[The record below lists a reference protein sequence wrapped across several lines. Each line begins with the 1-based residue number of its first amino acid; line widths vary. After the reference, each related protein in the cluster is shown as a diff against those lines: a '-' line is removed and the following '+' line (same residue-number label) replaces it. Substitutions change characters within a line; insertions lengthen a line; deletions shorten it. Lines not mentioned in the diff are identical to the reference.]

1 MNTDFLDKFFR
12 LYSKCSTAF
21 AGKVNK
27 HQYMVISYFKRGLN
41 IYTYQYF
48 DFDLFFCHSKSEKN
62 QSDNK
67 HLCDEYNAKKLNF
80 LKLTFT
86 TMDALTAVLLNDI
99 HEKIKLD
106 LKGIDK
112 SSIIALNNEYKFY
125 VK

>member
-1 MNTDFLDKFFR
+1 
-12 LYSKCSTAF
+12 
-21 AGKVNK
+21 V
-27 HQYMVISYFKRGLN
+27 
-41 IYTYQYF
+41 
-48 DFDLFFCHSKSEKN
+48 SEKN